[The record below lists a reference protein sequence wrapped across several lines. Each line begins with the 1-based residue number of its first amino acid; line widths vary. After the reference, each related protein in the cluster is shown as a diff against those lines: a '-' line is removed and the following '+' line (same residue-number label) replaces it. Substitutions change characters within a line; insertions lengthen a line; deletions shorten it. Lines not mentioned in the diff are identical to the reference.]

1 MDRYPYVIVGGGLAG
16 GRACEGIRRIDSDGP
31 VMLITAEPHRPYQ
44 RPPLSKAY
52 LMGKAGLDKVYLQEE
67 GYYGAHDIE
76 IMAGTTV
83 ARIDRG
89 DHTVTLEGGRVV
101 GYERL
106 LLATGG
112 SAIRLPLPG
121 ADLPGVHVLRTIED
135 SDRIREDASNA
146 RRMLIIGGS
155 FIGSEVS
162 SSLSQR
168 GVEGAMV
175 FLEDRLLERVV
186 PKSLS
191 HHLTHMYAE
200 HGVRVLPGVKPV
212 RLEGEGR
219 VQRAVLDNGETLDV
233 DMVVMG
239 VGIRLN
245 TGLARDA
252 GLELGDRDAVIVD
265 AYLRTS
271 DPDIY
276 AAGDIAA
283 WPDPT
288 LGSGSAA
295 SSGRRLRVEHWDVAR
310 AQGLRAGRNMAGE
323 ERAYT
328 TLPYFFSDLY
338 DLSFEVWGNL
348 EGWDATVQRG
358 ELDGGPFAFFYFKE
372 GRMVGALAADLP
384 DDDRKPLQALIKRRP
399 SLEDA
404 SARLADPSASLAS
417 L

>member
-1 MDRYPYVIVGGGLAG
+1 MDRYPYVIIGGGLAG
-16 GRACEGIRRIDSDGP
+16 GRACDGIRRIDSDGQ
-31 VMLITAEPHRPYQ
+31 VLLITAEPHRPYQ

-52 LMGKAGLDKVYLQEE
+52 LMGKAGLEKVYLQEE
-67 GYYGAHDIE
+67 GYYGERGIE
-76 IMAGTTV
+76 IMAETRV
-83 ARIDRG
+83 ARIERG
-89 DHTVTLEGGRVV
+89 DHTVTLESGRVV

-121 ADLPGVHVLRTIED
+121 ADLPGVHILRTIDD
-135 SDRIREDASNA
+135 SNAIREDAANA

-155 FIGSEVS
+155 FIGSEVA
-162 SSLSQR
+162 SSLSQQ
-168 GVEGAMV
+168 GVEGTMV
-175 FLEDRLLERVV
+175 FLEQRLLQRVV
-186 PKSLS
+186 PRELG
-191 HHLTHMYAE
+191 HHLTHMYQE

-212 RLEGEGR
+212 RLEGGER

-245 TGLARDA
+245 TALAKEA
-252 GLELGDRDAVIVD
+252 GLEMGERDAVIVD
-265 AYLRTS
+265 EHLRTS

-288 LGSGSAA
+288 FG
-295 SSGRRLRVEHWDVAR
+295 RLRVEHWDVAR

-338 DLSFEVWGNL
+338 ELSFEVWGDL
-348 EGWDATVQRG
+348 TRWDATVQRG
-358 ELDGGPFAFFYFKE
+358 ELDGGAFTFYYFHE
-372 GRMVGALAADLP
+372 GKMVGALATDLP
-384 DDDRKPLQALIKRRP
+384 DDDRKPLQAIVRAQP
-399 SLEDA
+399 ALEEV
-404 SARLADPSASLAS
+404 SARLADASVSLAS
-417 L
+417 LA

>member
-1 MDRYPYVIVGGGLAG
+1 MDRYPYVIIGGGLAG
-16 GRACEGIRRIDSDGP
+16 GRACEGIRRIDPDGP

-67 GYYGAHDIE
+67 GYYGAHNVELITE
-76 IMAGTTV
+76 TWV

-89 DHTVTLEGGRVV
+89 DHTVTLENGRVV

-121 ADLPGVHVLRTIED
+121 ADLPGVHILRTIDD
-135 SDRIREDASNA
+135 SNRIREDAANA

-155 FIGSEVS
+155 FIGSEVA
-162 SSLSQR
+162 SSLSQQ
-168 GVEGAMV
+168 GVEGTMV
-175 FLEDRLLERVV
+175 FLEERLLERVA
-186 PKSLS
+186 PKELS
-191 HHLTHMYAE
+191 HHLTHMYRE
-200 HGVRVLPGVKPV
+200 HGVRVLPAVKPV
-212 RLEGEGR
+212 RLEGEER

-233 DMVVMG
+233 DLVVMG

-245 TGLARDA
+245 TALAKEA
-252 GLELGDRDAVIVD
+252 GLEMGERDAVIVD
-265 AYLRTS
+265 ERLRTS

-288 LGSGSAA
+288 FG
-295 SSGRRLRVEHWDVAR
+295 RLRVEHWDVAR

-328 TLPYFFSDLY
+328 TLPYFFSDLF
-338 DLSFEVWGNL
+338 DLSFEVWGDL
-348 EGWDATVQRG
+348 TRWDATVQRG
-358 ELDGGPFAFFYFKE
+358 ELDGGPFTFFYFHE
-372 GRMVGALAADLP
+372 GKMVGALAAELP
-384 DDDRKPLQALIKRRP
+384 DDDRKPLQALVRAQP
-399 SLEDA
+399 ALEEMT
-404 SARLADPSASLAS
+404 ARLADPSVNLASLA
-417 L
+417 